1 MDPPTEFLVAR
12 ERFLQKMRE
21 ELAVALVD
29 HGARRA
35 R

>member
-21 ELAVALVD
+21 ELEVALVD

-35 R
+35 P